1 MNQPHP
7 ISHHYDQL
15 ASKREYYRSSH
26 AYYYSLLHREY
37 QYFIPKNKKI
47 LEVGCGTGELL
58 HALKPSLGIGVDLSP
73 EMIKIARQ
81 KFLQFKFYA
90 GDIKNLK
97 FSDTFDTIILSGTLG
112 EADDIQ
118 ELLSSLKPLCHS
130 GTRIVI
136 EYYSYFWQYFLKLA
150 EHLNWKMPQRI
161 QNWITAQDI
170 TNFLS
175 LSGFEPVKQEK
186 SILFPFEIP
195 VVSYVVNRYI
205 AKLPLINALTLNHF
219 IMARPVF
226 ESKEET
232 SVSVIIPCRNERGNV
247 EQAIVRTPVFGTKQE
262 FIFVEGKS
270 SDGTYEE
277 IERIIQKYPEKNIR
291 LLKQKLDGKGDAV
304 RLGFA
309 EAQHDMLMILDCDLT
324 VAPEDLPK
332 FYQALIEGRGEFIN
346 GSRLVYQMEK
356 DAMRFLNLLGNKF
369 FSVFFT
375 WLLGQHLKDTLCGT
389 KVLYRRDY
397 EEIARNRHYF
407 GDFDPFGD
415 FDLIFGAVKLNL
427 KVIELPIHYRSR
439 QYGETQIKRFQHG
452 WLLLR
457 MCFFAMKK
465 IKFR

>member
-1 MNQPHP
+1 MNHTQT
-7 ISHHYDQL
+7 ISKHYDQL
-15 ASKREYYRSSH
+15 AAKRDHYRSSH
-26 AYYYSLLHREY
+26 AYYYSLLNQEY

-47 LEVGCGTGELL
+47 LEVGCGTGDLL
-58 HALKPSLGIGVDLSP
+58 KALEPLVGVGVDLSP

-81 KFLQFKFYA
+81 KFSQFKFTA
-90 GDIKNLK
+90 GEIKDLK
-97 FSDTFDTIILSGTLG
+97 FSETFDAIILSGTLG
-112 EADDIQ
+112 EAADIQ
-118 ELLSSLKPLCHS
+118 ELLASLKPLCHS

-170 TNFLS
+170 HNFLL
-175 LSGFEPVKQEK
+175 LSGFESIKQEK
-186 SILFPFEIP
+186 SILFPFQIP
-195 VVSYVVNRYI
+195 ILSYVMNRYI
-205 AKLPLINALTLNHF
+205 AKLPLINILTLNHF
-219 IMARPVF
+219 MIARPVF
-226 ESKEET
+226 EHKKET
-232 SVSVIIPCRNERGNV
+232 SVSIIIPCRNERGNV
-247 EQAIVRTPVFGTKQE
+247 EQAIARTPAFGTKQE
-262 FIFVEGKS
+262 FIFVEGGS

-277 IERIIQKYPEKNIR
+277 IERMIKKYPDKNIR
-291 LLKQKLDGKGDAV
+291 LFKQKLEGKGDAV
-304 RLGFA
+304 RSGFI
-309 EAQHDMLMILDCDLT
+309 EARNDILMILDCDLT

-332 FYQALIEGRGEFIN
+332 FYEALIEGRGEFIN

-369 FSVFFT
+369 FSIFFT
-375 WLLGQHLKDTLCGT
+375 WLLGQPLKDTLCGT

-427 KVIELPIHYRSR
+427 KVTELPIHYRSR
-439 QYGETQIKRFQHG
+439 QYGETQIQRFQHG
-452 WLLLR
+452 WLLLQ
-457 MCFFAMKK
+457 MCFFAMRK